1 MPMTKAEMK
10 LPVIVALRRA
20 ETELS
25 RVVQEHDDPELRQ
38 VIAKLNEIILQIQM
52 PL

>member
-1 MPMTKAEMK
+1 MPMTEAERK

-38 VIAKLNEIILQIQM
+38 VIAKLKEIISQISP

>member
-1 MPMTKAEMK
+1 M
-10 LPVIVALRRA
+10 PVIVALRRA
-20 ETELS
+20 QTELS